1 MIIKSNIIYLECSV
15 GSVCTVMVWYGFV
28 CHRLAIYRHLV
39 PVIAIFDNIFIIEKS
54 VRIGFACH
62 FDTVCGKKKAF

>member
-1 MIIKSNIIYLECSV
+1 
-15 GSVCTVMVWYGFV
+15 MVWYGFV